1 MMRKVMIMFF
11 LTLFSFTTT
20 AKAESDMTIN
30 EFANNIASV
39 PGKIFTWL
47 SNEVEKIGFKCELKE
62 GYLKNKKLIS
72 TPLNR
77 NLGEVIRSRSNKITL
92 KNKKG
97 WGFVDANSSLIVDC
111 LKDNK

>member
-47 SNEVEKIGFKCELKE
+47 SNEVEKTKE
-62 GYLKNKKLIS
+62 YQKKVWSESKLIK
-72 TPLNR
+72 T
-77 NLGEVIRSRSNKITL
+77 
-92 KNKKG
+92 KK
-97 WGFVDANSSLIVDC
+97 D
-111 LKDNK
+111 

>member
-1 MMRKVMIMFF
+1 MFF

-47 SNEVEKIGFKCELKE
+47 SNEVEKTKEYQKKVWSESKLFKT
-62 GYLKNKKLIS
+62 KK
-72 TPLNR
+72 
-77 NLGEVIRSRSNKITL
+77 
-92 KNKKG
+92 
-97 WGFVDANSSLIVDC
+97 D
-111 LKDNK
+111 